1 MSKANDNVTGWYAT
15 VLKGWQVKALGPKP
29 TVDQFKAAHAMGC
42 RPGKQALAMA
52 MYLRDGG
59 ATDGQVKMACIIQWG
74 SSGSH
79 HNKRRD
85 LIAAKLVAE
94 KPAVSDAQG
103 HKVYAIALTAKGVSK
118 VEGSAAAEVAVKAT
132 SKPRKGKGKPA
143 TVPAEVTIS
152 PAEVDAANQPVTDTA
167 PQA

>member
-1 MSKANDNVTGWYAT
+1 MSKANNVTGWYET
-15 VLKGWQVKALGPKP
+15 VLKGWQAKALGPKP
-29 TVDQFKAAHAMGC
+29 TAELFTQAHALGC

-85 LIAAKLVAE
+85 IISAGFAKA
-94 KPAVSDAQG
+94 KPVVSDTQG
-103 HKVYAIALTAKGVSK
+103 HKVYAITLTAKGVTK
-118 VEGSAAAEVAVKAT
+118 AAVTEKPAKAATKATKATTKVKAV
-132 SKPRKGKGKPA
+132 PA
-143 TVPAEVTIS
+143 TVTATPAPAEA
-152 PAEVDAANQPVTDTA
+152 PAAQVQP
-167 PQA
+167 QG